1 MPVEKKTLYFKVSD
15 FIGLLNFK
23 GHSQNEVGNIGIVK
37 NSIGSIAI
45 ILNKWVKYSTV
56 VETHALLRKTQQLIE
71 CI

>member
-23 GHSQNEVGNIGIVK
+23 EHSQNEVGNIGIVK

-56 VETHALLRKTQQLIE
+56 VKTHALLRKIQQLIE